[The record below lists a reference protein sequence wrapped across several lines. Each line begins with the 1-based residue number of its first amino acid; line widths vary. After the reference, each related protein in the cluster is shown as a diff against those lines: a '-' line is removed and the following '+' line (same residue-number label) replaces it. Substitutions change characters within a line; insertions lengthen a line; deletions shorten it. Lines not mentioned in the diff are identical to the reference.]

1 MMQKAKKTLLIL
13 GVLLILGMI
22 QMPSLVMA
30 VGTENIATATSR
42 EYNGTNTV
50 DVTDVIFKDVFEGD
64 DVSAVATGILDSADV
79 GNYNI
84 IKLVDIVLT
93 GEDSGWYEIST
104 VLLNVKT
111 NVNITKVKPI
121 ITVKTEAKNGEFEKE
136 EVVVTATITNTFNRL
151 EGLPTAEQFIIKG
164 TNATLKAGTKI
175 IKKENTYTATFIID
189 DNTNR
194 RSN

>member
-1 MMQKAKKTLLIL
+1 MQKAKKTLLIL